1 MEVNKIY
8 QGDALGVLKTLP
20 DKFVNCCVT
29 SPPYYGLRSY
39 QTNPVIW
46 DNDENCQHEWGNKI
60 LPRNSKSG
68 KHSEK
73 SCIGAKKAQDDARRT
88 LGTDFCSKCGAW
100 RGELGAEP
108 TPELYVKHLVEI
120 FREVKRV
127 LKDDGTVWLNLGDSY
142 FGSGGA
148 SGQSPDHTNFGKKR
162 TERSYASEGI
172 TRNLKHN
179 FLKPKDLVGI
189 PWAVAKALR
198 DPYYTG
204 SIKNELDRV
213 WLAAMI
219 DAEGCICGSYHIRKD
234 DGRPR
239 TNISI
244 TITNTNELILNK
256 AFGIFPEASRH
267 IHENHYEGH
276 LGTKDSW
283 RWIVFSTQGKQKL
296 ISEIYPY
303 LIAKKKQAKIA
314 WNFLEYQK
322 KAKHYGKTPQMQ
334 EVRDLRKEMITM
346 ISMLNKGED
355 FDLPTWMK
363 EPESLWEQGWYLR
376 QDIIWAKNSCMPESV
391 TDRCTKS
398 HEYIFLLSKSQK
410 YYYDYEAILEEA
422 TGYDGRKDTMFK
434 GGVKYDGFNQQT
446 MLSRG
451 HERWRYKNL
460 KNKGQQNHSM
470 HEKRANGE
478 SDENYPVRNKRS
490 VWTVNPQPFKESHFA
505 VFPEALIEPM
515 ILAGSPENGVI
526 LDPFMGAGTTGLVAR
541 KLNRNYIG
549 FELNPEYIKIAEN
562 RILPIEEIKEIGYAK
577 TKISKDH
584 PTLF

>member
-1 MEVNKIY
+1 
-8 QGDALGVLKTLP
+8 
-20 DKFVNCCVT
+20 
-29 SPPYYGLRSY
+29 
-39 QTNPVIW
+39 
-46 DNDENCQHEWGNKI
+46 
-60 LPRNSKSG
+60 
-68 KHSEK
+68 
-73 SCIGAKKAQDDARRT
+73 
-88 LGTDFCSKCGAW
+88 
-100 RGELGAEP
+100 
-108 TPELYVKHLVEI
+108 
-120 FREVKRV
+120 
-127 LKDDGTVWLNLGDSY
+127 
-142 FGSGGA
+142 
-148 SGQSPDHTNFGKKR
+148 
-162 TERSYASEGI
+162 
-172 TRNLKHN
+172 
-179 FLKPKDLVGI
+179 
-189 PWAVAKALR
+189 
-198 DPYYTG
+198 
-204 SIKNELDRV
+204 
-213 WLAAMI
+213 
-219 DAEGCICGSYHIRKD
+219 
-234 DGRPR
+234 
-239 TNISI
+239 
-244 TITNTNELILNK
+244 
-256 AFGIFPEASRH
+256 
-267 IHENHYEGH
+267 
-276 LGTKDSW
+276 
-283 RWIVFSTQGKQKL
+283 
-296 ISEIYPY
+296 
-303 LIAKKKQAKIA
+303 
-314 WNFLEYQK
+314 
-322 KAKHYGKTPQMQ
+322 
-334 EVRDLRKEMITM
+334 
-346 ISMLNKGED
+346 
-355 FDLPTWMK
+355 
-363 EPESLWEQGWYLR
+363 
-376 QDIIWAKNSCMPESV
+376 MPESV